1 MKRSLVAATAVALL
15 LTGCATGDTGH
26 LVPDIEP
33 DLVGPRSTPQTVDGG
48 SGGEGTASEDA
59 ASDGG
64 GSEGGS
70 EDEGTEGSGGAGSG
84 SDGSGQGPGDAT
96 DVQAAFEDA
105 AGSEP
110 WFEEV
115 TELVVDAG
123 SIQVTTSL
131 TAAGADAVAVC
142 EAAVDAAEST
152 GAVATSVEVL
162 DADGAVLSEL
172 DAAAGDEGCSD

>member
-33 DLVGPRSTPQTVDGG
+33 DLVGPRSTPQAVDGG
-48 SGGEGTASEDA
+48 SGGESSGT
-59 ASDGG
+59 
-64 GSEGGS
+64 
-70 EDEGTEGSGGAGSG
+70 EGTEGTEGGEGGGSGDEGAEGTDGAASG
-84 SDGSGQGPGDAT
+84 SDGSGEGPGDAT
-96 DVQAAFEDA
+96 DVQAAFEEA
-105 AGSEP
+105 AGGEP
-110 WFEEV
+110 WFEDV

-142 EAAVDAAEST
+142 EAAVDAAETT

-162 DADGAVLSEL
+162 DAEGAVLSEL
-172 DAAAGDEGCSD
+172 DAAAGDEGCSG